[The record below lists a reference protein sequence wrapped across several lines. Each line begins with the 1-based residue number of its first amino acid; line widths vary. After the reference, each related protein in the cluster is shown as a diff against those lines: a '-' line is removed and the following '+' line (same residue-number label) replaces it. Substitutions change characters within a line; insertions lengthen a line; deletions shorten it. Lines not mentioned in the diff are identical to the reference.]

1 MKAVVMAGGEGSRL
15 RPLTV
20 SRPKP
25 MVPIVGRPVMEHIL
39 HLLKE
44 HGITDV
50 VVTVQYMAS
59 AIEDYFGDG
68 TQLGMRIAYSR
79 EEIPLGTAGSVKN
92 AEHLLTEPFLV
103 ISGDAMT
110 DYNLS
115 DIIRYHQE
123 KKALATLTL
132 AHVANPLE
140 YGVITTGENGHI
152 QQFLEKPSWGE
163 VFSDTINTGIYVLDP
178 KIFSYFEK
186 ERVFDFSQDLF
197 PMMLEKGDPLYGY
210 IAEGYWCDIGNLATY
225 MQANADLLHGRVNIP
240 VPGTDIGGRV
250 WVEEGV
256 EIDPDAQIFGP
267 VYLGHDCKIKGG
279 VIVHGP
285 SCVGPYTIADNHAQI
300 DRSVIWNNS
309 YIGERAELRGAL
321 VGTSCTVKGKA
332 VMFEGAVIGDHSVI
346 NESAIVQAGVK
357 IWPNKEIETGAV
369 IANSIIW
376 GSQGRRALFGRYGV
390 TGLVNVDITP
400 DFAARLGAAYGAV
413 LAKGAVICV
422 NRDDHRTPRMIKRAI
437 ISGLPSAGVNVWD
450 LESVPLPVAR
460 YYVRTTDAAGGVH
473 IRLSPFDPRTVD
485 IKFFDQYG
493 LDISKNIE
501 RKIENLFFR
510 EDFRRV
516 YLDDIGN
523 ISYAPAVAERYTA
536 AFRRAIDV
544 DLIRRRNFRL
554 VVDYGHGASVN
565 ILSPLFNAVSADIIA
580 LNATRDPIRYSRT
593 AEEFDRDKQVLASVT
608 GTLKADM
615 GVRIDT
621 AGERIYVVD
630 ELGRQ
635 IDGGHL
641 MGVMTDLILRGQSG
655 GSVVVPVTVPSVVEA
670 IAGKQQGHIT
680 RTKVMPQ
687 ALTTAAASDGTVL
700 VGDGNG
706 GFVFP
711 ELHPAFD
718 GMFALMK
725 LLEALARFNAKLSEV
740 VDQLPPYHM
749 IRTQVN
755 CPWEYKGKVM
765 RMLSEQ
771 YHKHR
776 DEAIDGVR
784 IDLGPEE
791 WVLVLPDA
799 DRPLF
804 HVLAESRSRD
814 AAQALADKYAR
825 VVSGLQH

>member
-1 MKAVVMAGGEGSRL
+1 
-15 RPLTV
+15 
-20 SRPKP
+20 
-25 MVPIVGRPVMEHIL
+25 
-39 HLLKE
+39 
-44 HGITDV
+44 
-50 VVTVQYMAS
+50 
-59 AIEDYFGDG
+59 
-68 TQLGMRIAYSR
+68 
-79 EEIPLGTAGSVKN
+79 
-92 AEHLLTEPFLV
+92 
-103 ISGDAMT
+103 
-110 DYNLS
+110 
-115 DIIRYHQE
+115 
-123 KKALATLTL
+123 
-132 AHVANPLE
+132 
-140 YGVITTGENGHI
+140 
-152 QQFLEKPSWGE
+152 
-163 VFSDTINTGIYVLDP
+163 
-178 KIFSYFEK
+178 
-186 ERVFDFSQDLF
+186 
-197 PMMLEKGDPLYGY
+197 
-210 IAEGYWCDIGNLATY
+210 
-225 MQANADLLHGRVNIP
+225 
-240 VPGTDIGGRV
+240 
-250 WVEEGV
+250 
-256 EIDPDAQIFGP
+256 
-267 VYLGHDCKIKGG
+267 
-279 VIVHGP
+279 
-285 SCVGPYTIADNHAQI
+285 
-300 DRSVIWNNS
+300 
-309 YIGERAELRGAL
+309 
-321 VGTSCTVKGKA
+321 
-332 VMFEGAVIGDHSVI
+332 
-346 NESAIVQAGVK
+346 
-357 IWPNKEIETGAV
+357 
-369 IANSIIW
+369 
-376 GSQGRRALFGRYGV
+376 
-390 TGLVNVDITP
+390 
-400 DFAARLGAAYGAV
+400 
-413 LAKGAVICV
+413 
-422 NRDDHRTPRMIKRAI
+422 MIKRAI

-450 LESVPLPVAR
+450 LETVPLPVAR

-493 LDISKNIE
+493 LDISKNTE

-523 ISYAPAVAERYTA
+523 ISYAPAVAERYMT
-536 AFRRAIDV
+536 AFRQAIDV
-544 DLIRRRNFRL
+544 DLIRKRHYRL

-565 ILSPLFNAVSADIIA
+565 ILSPLFNTIGADIIA

-608 GTLKADM
+608 GTLKADV

-635 IDGGHL
+635 IDGGQL
-641 MGVMTDLILRGQSG
+641 LAVMTDLILRGGSG
-655 GSVVVPVTVPSVVEA
+655 GAIAVPVTVPSVVETVA
-670 IAGKQQGHIT
+670 TKQKGHIT

-725 LLEALARFNAKLSEV
+725 LLEALARFNAKLSDV

-776 DEAIDGVR
+776 EEAIDGVR

>member
-1 MKAVVMAGGEGSRL
+1 
-15 RPLTV
+15 
-20 SRPKP
+20 
-25 MVPIVGRPVMEHIL
+25 
-39 HLLKE
+39 
-44 HGITDV
+44 
-50 VVTVQYMAS
+50 
-59 AIEDYFGDG
+59 
-68 TQLGMRIAYSR
+68 
-79 EEIPLGTAGSVKN
+79 
-92 AEHLLTEPFLV
+92 
-103 ISGDAMT
+103 
-110 DYNLS
+110 
-115 DIIRYHQE
+115 
-123 KKALATLTL
+123 
-132 AHVANPLE
+132 
-140 YGVITTGENGHI
+140 
-152 QQFLEKPSWGE
+152 
-163 VFSDTINTGIYVLDP
+163 
-178 KIFSYFEK
+178 
-186 ERVFDFSQDLF
+186 
-197 PMMLEKGDPLYGY
+197 
-210 IAEGYWCDIGNLATY
+210 
-225 MQANADLLHGRVNIP
+225 
-240 VPGTDIGGRV
+240 
-250 WVEEGV
+250 
-256 EIDPDAQIFGP
+256 
-267 VYLGHDCKIKGG
+267 
-279 VIVHGP
+279 
-285 SCVGPYTIADNHAQI
+285 
-300 DRSVIWNNS
+300 NNS

-321 VGTSCTVKGKA
+321 VSTSCTVKSRA
-332 VMFEGAVIGDHSVI
+332 VMFEGAIIGDHSVI

-369 IANSIIW
+369 VASSIIW

-413 LAKGAVICV
+413 LPKGAVICV

-485 IKFFDQYG
+485 VKFFDQNG
-493 LDISKNIE
+493 LDISKNVE

-523 ISYAPAVAERYTA
+523 ITYAPAVSERYITA
-536 AFRRAIDV
+536 FLRAIEGELV
-544 DLIRRRNFRL
+544 RKRHYRL
-554 VVDYGHGASVN
+554 VVDYGHGASVG
-565 ILSPLFNAVSADIIA
+565 ILSPIFNEMGADIIA

-593 AEEFDRDKQVLASVT
+593 AEEFDRDKEMLAAIT
-608 GTLKADM
+608 GTLKADL

-621 AGERIYVVD
+621 AGERIYAVD
-630 ELGRQ
+630 DLGRQ
-635 IDGGHL
+635 LDGGQL
-641 MGVMTDLILRGQSG
+641 MAVMTELMLRARQG
-655 GSVVVPVTVPSVVEA
+655 GSIAVPVTVPSVVETVA
-670 IAGKQQGHIT
+670 AKLKGRIV

-687 ALTTAAASDGTVL
+687 ALTSAAAADGTVL

-725 LLEALARFNAKLSEV
+725 LLEALARFNMKLSEA
-740 VDQLPPYHM
+740 VDELPPYHL

-771 YHKHR
+771 YHPHHE
-776 DEAIDGVR
+776 DAIDGVR
-784 IDLGPEE
+784 IDLSPEE

-814 AAQALADKYAR
+814 SAQALADKYAR